1 MRPEPAALP
10 PEAKPSDSRFSNRFA
25 EALYL
30 HINRTKGLTQE
41 AVGKACRPGY
51 QQSQLSRYF
60 FRKVGQ
66 QGHVEIETALRQW
79 ALQAGA
85 QLPGFCDEELRQPPF
100 PWGGQSCTTQS
111 RADEPEPASVGA
123 AADKRFSNR
132 FAEQLH
138 SYISQSPDI
147 SQVSVG
153 TQPTAPALPAPSPRA
168 APDLLIG
175 SAQARQLRGAPSG
188 SRPCRATST
197 ASARSQ
203 STPGWR
209 PSSGRGCSRWAS
221 SSAASP
227 RRSCDR
233 YRTRRRTFL
242 LKLCLMSWFA
252 HDRRRFRGA
261 LGGQM
266 PRLLPGTTSPPG
278 PGRR

>member
-153 TQPTAPALPAPSPRA
+153 TQPTAPPCQPLLPELP
-168 APDLLIG
+168 LI
-175 SAQARQLRGAPSG
+175 
-188 SRPCRATST
+188 C
-197 ASARSQ
+197 Q
-203 STPGWR
+203 SV
-209 PSSGRGCSRWAS
+209 
-221 SSAASP
+221 
-227 RRSCDR
+227 
-233 YRTRRRTFL
+233 RRRPGRCGAQRPAADHVAL
-242 LKLCLMSWFA
+242 LLRRVPGAEARLAGGKAPGVGAQNGRRAQRLHRGGAATGTGPGRTILLELCLMSWFA

>member
-30 HINRTKGLTQE
+30 HINRTKDLTQKV
-41 AVGKACRPGY
+41 VGKACRPGRPGY
-51 QQSQLSRYF
+51 PQSQLSRYF

-85 QLPGFCDEELRQPPF
+85 QLPGFSDEELRQPPF
-100 PWGGQSCTTQS
+100 PWGGQICNTQI
-111 RADEPEPASVGA
+111 RAELRPEPASVVGA

-153 TQPTAPALPAPSPRA
+153 TQPTAP
-168 APDLLIG
+168 
-175 SAQARQLRGAPSG
+175 
-188 SRPCRATST
+188 SRPC
-197 ASARSQ
+197 
-203 STPGWR
+203 
-209 PSSGRGCSRWAS
+209 
-221 SSAASP
+221 SP
-227 RRSCDR
+227 CPAELYPD
-233 YRTRRRTFL
+233 
-242 LKLCLMSWFA
+242 
-252 HDRRRFRGA
+252 
-261 LGGQM
+261 
-266 PRLLPGTTSPPG
+266 
-278 PGRR
+278 